1 MNETGN
7 YHVKGKVTF
16 YVNNEFYS
24 SFEFITKQ
32 QRTKAIDSFL
42 LKFRGSEVK
51 KVSWYVIEI
60 EEETIGKIITNE
72 YKHAAPTR
80 VYKKSN
86 LIKSY

>member
-32 QRTKAIDSFL
+32 QRTKAKEMEL
-42 LKFRGSEVK
+42 A
-51 KVSWYVIEI
+51 EI
-60 EEETIGKIITNE
+60 KKIIKNAI
-72 YKHAAPTR
+72 H
-80 VYKKSN
+80 S
-86 LIKSY
+86 